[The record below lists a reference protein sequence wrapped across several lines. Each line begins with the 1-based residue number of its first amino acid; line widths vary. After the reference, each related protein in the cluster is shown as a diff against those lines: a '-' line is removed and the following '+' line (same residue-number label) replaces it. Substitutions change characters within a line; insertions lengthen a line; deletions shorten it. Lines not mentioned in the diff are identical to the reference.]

1 MPGSGKTTV
10 GRALAQLLSWGFSDT
25 DDLLAEA
32 VGCDFAEF
40 IRRNGIAAARAE
52 EKRVVATLPA
62 RLHRQVLSLG
72 GGTLMDPENRARISA
87 LGTVVWL
94 RAEPATLRARLA
106 AAERDRP
113 LLDGDLDAALANLL
127 TERTAIYAESADAVV
142 DVDGLDENEIAVAIV
157 KALSA

>member
-1 MPGSGKTTV
+1 
-10 GRALAQLLSWGFSDT
+10 
-25 DDLLAEA
+25 
-32 VGCDFAEF
+32 
-40 IRRNGIAAARAE
+40 
-52 EKRVVATLPA
+52 
-62 RLHRQVLSLG
+62 
-72 GGTLMDPENRARISA
+72 
-87 LGTVVWL
+87 VVWL